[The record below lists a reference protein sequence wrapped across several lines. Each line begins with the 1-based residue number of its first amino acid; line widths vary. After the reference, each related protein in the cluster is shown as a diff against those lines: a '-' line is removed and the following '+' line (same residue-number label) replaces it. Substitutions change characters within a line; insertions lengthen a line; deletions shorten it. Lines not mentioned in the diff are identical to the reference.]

1 MWNDLMRR
9 WMELAFWWLPGQRN
23 DQQPARHE
31 APTPRHEPTRD
42 AGTPAST
49 PAPETAP
56 EPSEPSEPAEP
67 PAPAAEAGGDL
78 KGIKG
83 IGPAMQKR
91 LAAQG
96 IATRADLAAA
106 DPDTLTE
113 ALKAGRAVVSR
124 AQVAGWI
131 AAARG

>member
-9 WMELAFWWLPGQRN
+9 WMELAFWWIPGQRN
-23 DQQPARHE
+23 DQQPTRHE
-31 APTPRHEPTRD
+31 APTPRHEPTPD
-42 AGTPAST
+42 AGTPTPT

-56 EPSEPSEPAEP
+56 EPSEPAEP

-96 IATRADLAAA
+96 ITTRADLAAA

-131 AAARG
+131 EAARG

>member
-56 EPSEPSEPAEP
+56 EPSEPAEP